1 MAFRQH
7 LTAPPLAPQPEIEPP
22 LAGLPLANLVLAVL
36 PVATLALAAF
46 PLAMLLLTTVLLLA
60 AQQLASLAPL
70 KLVQA
75 RLLAAS

>member
-1 MAFRQH
+1 M
-7 LTAPPLAPQPEIEPP
+7 
-22 LAGLPLANLVLAVL
+22 ANLVLAVM

-75 RLLAAS
+75 RFLAAS